1 VFKIDRHGNIANIK
15 ARAPHKKLKEEA
27 IRVIKLLP
35 KMIPGKQRGK
45 AVGVSYGL
53 PIVFKVE

>member
-1 VFKIDRHGNIANIK
+1 MNGNIVDIQ

-35 KMIPGKQRGK
+35 KMEPGKQQGK
-45 AVGVSYGL
+45 PVKVRYSM
-53 PIVFKVE
+53 PIIFKIE